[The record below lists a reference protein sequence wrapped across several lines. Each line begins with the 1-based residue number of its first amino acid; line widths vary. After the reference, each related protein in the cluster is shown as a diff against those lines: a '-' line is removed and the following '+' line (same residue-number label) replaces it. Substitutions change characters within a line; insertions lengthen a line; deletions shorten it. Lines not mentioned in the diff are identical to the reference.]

1 MKRKFDFATT
11 LSETQSYI
19 GEAAL
24 PYVTAAFMKN
34 RTADSGIKIVE
45 DIIKSAFVA
54 KLAGT
59 NLVQVGKHCDF
70 TPAGT
75 ITASEVELSPKE
87 FFIDIELCYAELE
100 ALWNGLTSGNENTQD
115 AGADFN
121 NALQGVI
128 IDAMNAGFEDTVWNG
143 VYDATGTTVTSNFN
157 GISSQITTNV
167 VTGTTGLTKSNIIA
181 AVDALVAE
189 LPSVVLED
197 VSNLKIYMNP
207 KMLLYYKQA
216 LMALGLNTPA
226 DAMPATY
233 DGIPIYTVTKIADNE
248 LFAIQP
254 SNIALGVG
262 AMDNF
267 SQLII
272 KDMRESTLD
281 NKVRMKLQG
290 KADVK
295 VIYEAEAAKWSL

>member
-1 MKRKFDFATT
+1 MKKLDFATT

-19 GEAAL
+19 GELAL

-34 RTADSGIKIVE
+34 KTVDSGIKVVE
-45 DIIKSAFVA
+45 DIVLYAYVA
-54 KLAGT
+54 KLAGS
-59 NLVQVGKHCDF
+59 NLVQVGSHCAF
-70 TPAGT
+70 NPSGT
-75 ITASEVELSPKE
+75 ITAGEVKLTPCE
-87 FFIDIELCYAELE
+87 FFIDVELCYEDLE
-100 ALWNGLTSGNENTQD
+100 SLWNGLSSGDLNSQD

-121 NALQGVI
+121 AALQNVL
-128 IDAMNAGFEDTVWNG
+128 IDAMNQGFETAIWT
-143 VYDATGTTVTSNFN
+143 ATGGTGNTWCSTFT
-157 GISSQITTNV
+157 GISKQITTNI
-167 VTGTTGLTKSNIIA
+167 VTGASALTKSNIVA
-181 AVDALVAE
+181 AVDALVAK
-189 LPSVVLED
+189 LPSTILED
-197 VSNLKIYMNP
+197 YENLKIYMNP

-216 LMALGLNTPA
+216 LMALGINTPA
-226 DAMPATY
+226 DAMPTTY

-248 LFAIQP
+248 LFAIRP
-254 SNIALGVG
+254 DNIVLGVG

-295 VIYEAEAAKWSL
+295 VIYEAEAAKWYKV